1 MAFTSAWILVSALLF
16 VTVCAEPII
25 LERLSQ
31 VYLPFKVD
39 ESGRDV
45 YCFGEAAAEQLV
57 YDPATSYVY
66 VSGNKQ
72 LRVIDISNPSIPVV
86 VFKTAVPGEITD
98 VAHCEGYIAASM
110 PANPK
115 SSPGTVFIYS
125 PYTEDNGLE
134 LLHEVKVGALPD
146 SIAFTPQCT
155 KLLVA
160 NEGEAGMTKK
170 GEFIN
175 PEGSVSIIDMK
186 KLEKGDAAV
195 ETVDFTAFNDDP
207 ESLTKTGVRW
217 VWRGQGLKPSMMASQ
232 TLSKDLEPE
241 QVVVSEDGETVFVNL
256 QENNAIAVLDLK
268 TNRFTSIT
276 SYGEKDLS
284 LEQNAL
290 DTSATD
296 GPGVL
301 RSWSG
306 VFSVFQ
312 PDAIAI
318 FSHEGEDF
326 IITANEGDQKKYK
339 EEDYGIPTW
348 IEYVDGA
355 ELASRTEGIL
365 DETVEALADPDGLG
379 KLPIS
384 IVDGIAGQNEDG
396 ENIYDR

>member
-1 MAFTSAWILVSALLF
+1 MALTPAWILFSALLF
-16 VTVCAEPII
+16 VTVRTEPII

-31 VYLPFKVD
+31 VYLPFKFD
-39 ESGRDV
+39 ESGREV
-45 YCFGEAAAEQLV
+45 YCFGDAAAEQLV
-57 YDPATSYVY
+57 YDPATAYVY

-72 LRVIDISNPSIPVV
+72 LRVIDISNPVIPVV
-86 VFKTAVPGEITD
+86 VFTTRIPGEVTD
-98 VAHCEGYIAASM
+98 VAHCGGYIAATM
-110 PANPK
+110 PANPE
-115 SSPGTVFIYS
+115 SSPGVVFIYS

-134 LLHEVKVGALPD
+134 LLHEVEVGALPD
-146 SIAFTPQCT
+146 SIAFTPQCS

-170 GEFIN
+170 GKFIN

-186 KLEKGDAAV
+186 KLEKGEAAV
-195 ETVDFTAFNDDP
+195 ETVDFTSFNDDT
-207 ESLTKTGVRW
+207 ERVIKNGVRW
-217 VWRGQGLKPSMMASQ
+217 IWRGQGLKPSMMASQ

-241 QVVVSEDGETVFVNL
+241 QVVVSEDGKTVFVNL
-256 QENNAIAVLDLK
+256 QENNAVAVLDLE
-268 TNRFTSIT
+268 TNRFTAIT

-284 LEQNAL
+284 QKQNAL

-312 PDAIAI
+312 PDAIAV
-318 FSHEGEDF
+318 FSHEGEEF
-326 IITANEGDQKKYK
+326 IITANEGDQKEYD
-339 EEDYGIPTW
+339 EDHQGIPSW

-355 ELASRTEGIL
+355 ELANRTEDIP
-365 DETVEALADPDGLG
+365 DETVEALADPNGLG
-379 KLPIS
+379 TLPIS
-384 IVDGIAGQNEDG
+384 IVDGIAGQTEDG